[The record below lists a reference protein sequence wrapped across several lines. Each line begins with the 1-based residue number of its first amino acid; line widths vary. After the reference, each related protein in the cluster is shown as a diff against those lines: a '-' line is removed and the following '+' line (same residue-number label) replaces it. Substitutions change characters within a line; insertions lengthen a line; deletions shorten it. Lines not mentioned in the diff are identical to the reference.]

1 MLCASTSRSSI
12 CDNRLA
18 QPGHLQFVDDECVVN
33 NTGASEAVLVQAP
46 CIGQSHHQGRPSVVF
61 HQSGRLLLSKTAKPR
76 VAATAQ
82 PEPKRERQP
91 PESAYVRPVE
101 SGGDAPI
108 RQLGLATPR
117 IEGSPI
123 ACGGELLQVPAD
135 RIPPGALTLPTC
147 RPSSPRRSVAGLAG
161 GRCREAGPRQ
171 QPLLCCWVAGAGGRL
186 KMLVGR
192 YHAIETHKGH
202 PLQDGFVSSFDFLI
216 SLPFPQGTKHLP
228 FLPTVRVPTDA
239 GIASPFIPRSVIDSF
254 LGCTYF

>member
-108 RQLGLATPR
+108 WQLGLATPR
-117 IEGSPI
+117 IEGSRI
-123 ACGGELLQVPAD
+123 VCGGELLQGPAD
-135 RIPPGALTLPTC
+135 RIPPGALTLPTKQPAQIRRGLGRGPLPGSRATTAAPALLLGC
-147 RPSSPRRSVAGLAG
+147 WSRRKVEDVSGAIPCDRNPQGSPSSR
-161 GRCREAGPRQ
+161 
-171 QPLLCCWVAGAGGRL
+171 WFRL
-186 KMLVGR
+186 V
-192 YHAIETHKGH
+192 
-202 PLQDGFVSSFDFLI
+202 F
-216 SLPFPQGTKHLP
+216 
-228 FLPTVRVPTDA
+228 
-239 GIASPFIPRSVIDSF
+239 
-254 LGCTYF
+254 